1 MLSELA
7 RHHAAGVFLSIT
19 TLDTELRKVM
29 EPRTSPPAARLAA
42 IRELAAAG
50 IPVGVNVAPIIPG
63 LTDHE
68 MPAILKAAAEAG
80 ATSAGYTV
88 VRLPYAVAPLFEKW
102 LETHF
107 PDRKEKVLN
116 RLRAMRG
123 GKLYD
128 AQWGKR
134 FSGEGIFAEQIA
146 QMFEVARRKAG
157 IQKRQAANFPRRHF
171 VVQAARNF
179 RYSPDVQTLVEDFL
193 QYLRHERGQSDNTAK
208 TYAAL
213 LGKFTAWAAKQN
225 LTDWKSVELKHLM
238 AFLQHERARPL
249 ADEPEESTKR
259 LSGESVYLE
268 IAALRAF
275 YKFAENEKF
284 LPANIAENLSLP
296 RRWKRLPKALSNDEI
311 AKLLAPETPETPENL
326 CDQAILELAYA
337 SGLRLS
343 ELKNL
348 RLEQLHLDAG
358 FINVIG
364 KGNKERVVPVGKKA
378 VESLNRYIEI
388 GRPKL
393 VTAKSPANVFLTK
406 RGTPF
411 AAVTLWLHIKNRVRR
426 AGVERNIT
434 PHMLRHSFATHLLE
448 HGADLRVI
456 QELLGHANISTTEIY
471 THVTGNRLRE
481 IHRKFH
487 PRA

>member
-1 MLSELA
+1 M
-7 RHHAAGVFLSIT
+7 
-19 TLDTELRKVM
+19 
-29 EPRTSPPAARLAA
+29 
-42 IRELAAAG
+42 
-50 IPVGVNVAPIIPG
+50 
-63 LTDHE
+63 
-68 MPAILKAAAEAG
+68 
-80 ATSAGYTV
+80 
-88 VRLPYAVAPLFEKW
+88 
-102 LETHF
+102 
-107 PDRKEKVLN
+107 
-116 RLRAMRG
+116 
-123 GKLYD
+123 
-128 AQWGKR
+128 
-134 FSGEGIFAEQIA
+134 
-146 QMFEVARRKAG
+146 
-157 IQKRQAANFPRRHF
+157 
-171 VVQAARNF
+171 
-179 RYSPDVQTLVEDFL
+179 QTLVEDFL

-238 AFLQHERARPL
+238 AFLQHERVRNLLPVGRASSRAA
-249 ADEPEESTKR
+249 ADPKQDNGGPPAVSPHQASPRR

-275 YKFAENEKF
+275 YKFAENEKL

-296 RRWKRLPKALSNDEI
+296 RRWQRLPKALSNDEI
-311 AKLLAPETPETPENL
+311 KKLLEPENPETPESL
-326 CDQAILELAYA
+326 CDQAVLELAYA

-378 VESLNRYIEI
+378 VAALNRFIEA
-388 GRPKL
+388 GRPKR
-393 VTAKSPANVFLTK
+393 VTPKSPANVFLTK

-411 AAVTLWLHIKNRVRR
+411 AAVTLWLRIKNRVRR
-426 AGVERNIT
+426 AGAARNIT

-456 QELLGHANISTTEIY
+456 QELLGHVNISTTEIY
-471 THVTGNRLRE
+471 THVTGGRLRE